1 MSLTRAAGYPDYGP
15 RNTGASRYIPEIW
28 AGKLIEKFYKATV
41 FADISNTDYQG
52 EIKSQG
58 DTVILRQIG
67 NVTINDYAIGQKL
80 NYERLESTSIEL
92 KIDKGKYFAFT
103 CDDVTAYQAD
113 IKIMN
118 EWSKDAAE
126 QMKITIDAQLLK
138 ELTYGPTA
146 TAGTF
151 PGHASNTG
159 ATAGVIS
166 SSFNLG
172 TLGVAGAGTSIQI
185 TKTNVL
191 EYIIDCGTVL
201 DEQNIPES
209 NRWMVIP
216 SWMANMI
223 KKSDLKD
230 ASLTGEASTLSNG
243 RIGKIDRFTLYLSNN
258 LYSQSDGTFTA
269 YCIPFG
275 INLGMAFAAQI
286 TKMETLRAESTF
298 GDLVRGLNVY
308 GHKVIKP
315 EAIGLIYAHK

>member
-1 MSLTRAAGYPDYGP
+1 MALTRVAGFPDYT
-15 RNTGASRYIPEIW
+15 NSGASRYIPEIW
-28 AGKLIEKFYKATV
+28 SGKLIEKFYKATV

-52 EIKSQG
+52 EIKGQG
-58 DTVILRQIG
+58 DTVIIRQIG
-67 NVTINDYAIGQKL
+67 NVTINDYQIGQKL
-80 NYERLESTSIEL
+80 NYERLESTALEL

-103 CDDVTAYQAD
+103 CDDVIAYQSD

-126 QMKITIDAQLLK
+126 QMKIAIDSLLLQ
-138 ELTYGPTA
+138 ELCYGTGSG
-146 TAGTF
+146 AGTF

-159 ATAGVIS
+159 STAGVVS
-166 SSFNLG
+166 GGFNLG
-172 TLGVAGAGTSIQI
+172 VLGSSAVQI

-201 DEQNIPES
+201 DEQNCPES

-230 ASLTGEASTLSNG
+230 ASLTGEASTLQNG

-258 LYSQSDGTFTA
+258 LYSVTDGTRLG
-269 YCIPFG
+269 YCVPFG
-275 INLGMAFAAQI
+275 INMGMAFAAQI
-286 TKMETLRAESTF
+286 TKMESLRAESTF

-315 EAIGLIYAHK
+315 EALGLLYAYK